1 MRRRLSNW
9 LPLLLLAAA
18 RADDDDEA
26 CSGTYTLSGQDIRLK
41 TAPLGAASPYAL
53 ASQPDG
59 ECARRATPLCASAP
73 QTSSTARCR
82 TPSKRRRQAD

>member
-1 MRRRLSNW
+1 MRRRLGNW

-26 CSGTYTLSGQDIRLK
+26 CSGTYTLSGQGIRLK

-59 ECARRATPLCASAP
+59 ELSLIHI
-73 QTSSTARCR
+73 
-82 TPSKRRRQAD
+82 

>member
-26 CSGTYTLSGQDIRLK
+26 CSGTYTPVSYTHLTLPTIL
-41 TAPLGAASPYAL
+41 LV
-53 ASQPDG
+53 
-59 ECARRATPLCASAP
+59 
-73 QTSSTARCR
+73 
-82 TPSKRRRQAD
+82 

>member
-26 CSGTYTLSGQDIRLK
+26 CSGTYTLSGQGIRLK
-41 TAPLGAASPYAL
+41 TAPLGAVL
-53 ASQPDG
+53 
-59 ECARRATPLCASAP
+59 RRMPCPLSV
-73 QTSSTARCR
+73 
-82 TPSKRRRQAD
+82 

>member
-41 TAPLGAASPYAL
+41 TAPLGAASPRW
-53 ASQPDG
+53 
-59 ECARRATPLCASAP
+59 ARMGCPRHLEA
-73 QTSSTARCR
+73 
-82 TPSKRRRQAD
+82 